1 VEPGRTEI
9 ERAAYRLWLLERE
22 VLRTRLQAQGIGV
35 ATWTEGELENVLEEV
50 RTYRRYSRL
59 ARV

>member
-1 VEPGRTEI
+1 MEPGSTEI

-22 VLRTRLQAQGIGV
+22 VLRSRLQAQGIGV
-35 ATWTEGELENVLEEV
+35 ATWGDGELDSVLEEV
-50 RTYRRYSRL
+50 RTFRRYSRL